1 MTEVSCFYTS
11 MRNDEILIV
20 FIKFENFITIH
31 LHGCNK
37 ITIKIDMLHMIPKL
51 YDLYVLSQLVTED
64 SKKLTTTDYN
74 DRYYLNVISLYKF
87 NYINNNYLA
96 IDIGNKNLLLKKSPT
111 RDTTSKKFKKFMKHI
126 NIRFENVNLFA
137 VIASYILTN
146 IDYIINDS

>member
-1 MTEVSCFYTS
+1 

-20 FIKFENFITIH
+20 FVKFENFITIH

-96 IDIGNKNLLLKKSPT
+96 IDVGNKNLLLKKSPT

-137 VIASYILTN
+137 VMASYISTN
-146 IDYIINDS
+146 INYIINDS

>member
-96 IDIGNKNLLLKKSPT
+96 IDVGNKNLLLKKSPT

-137 VIASYILTN
+137 VMASYISTN
-146 IDYIINDS
+146 INYIINDS